1 MRIRRLAGVAL
12 VLAAALVGAGEAQAG
27 FKWSMDDNAGNSIEL
42 TDGSG
47 VINFNGTVGAYSVV
61 GTALSKPSVGNG
73 STLSMMRF
81 SSLSITTTGSVAAP
95 LTLRLTD
102 TDFPATSAGRDMATW
117 IGSITQGSVTGD
129 AYFDPANTE
138 YGTGGLHL
146 PLGTE
151 TATTTP
157 NSFSYSS
164 GFVTF
169 PPGSVPFSMFVNL
182 EISATGPLNLTFSE
196 LQLIQESPEPGTAVL
211 AAIGGLVWG
220 VRRVIRKRRQ
230 HSGR

>member
-1 MRIRRLAGVAL
+1 MNLRRLAAVAL
-12 VLAAALVGAGEAQAG
+12 VLAAALVGAGNAQAG

-47 VINFNGTVGAYSVV
+47 VINFNGNVGAYSVV
-61 GTALSKPSVGNG
+61 GTAQSKPSVG
-73 STLSMMRF
+73 SDTLSVMRF
-81 SSLSITTTGSVAAP
+81 SSLSITTTGAVAAP

-102 TDFPATSAGRDMATW
+102 TDFPATSARMDKVSW

-129 AYFDPANTE
+129 GYFDPANTE

-146 PLGTE
+146 PFGTE

-157 NSFSYSS
+157 KLFQYDS
-164 GFVTF
+164 GFVAF
-169 PPGSVPFSMFVNL
+169 PPGSVPFSMFMNL
-182 EISATGPLNLTFSE
+182 EIAATGPLNLTFSE
-196 LQLIQESPEPGTAVL
+196 FQAVQQMPEPGTAVL

-220 VRRVIRKRRQ
+220 VRRVVRQRRQ
-230 HSGR
+230 RSGR